1 MIKKT
6 KVLLFLDVI
15 CYQRLTAPD
24 FAQKQ
29 SFKIRLIHWLKGG
42 AK

>member
-1 MIKKT
+1 MNNSST
-6 KVLLFLDVI
+6 VQNLLDKI
-15 CYQRLTAPD
+15 CLQRLTAPD

-29 SFKIRLIHWLKGG
+29 SFKIRLIHWVKGG